1 MRLFH
6 NSRRSEYRVPFGAVV
21 AGTTVHLTLRVED
34 ADARFLKGEVRTW
47 VDDRG
52 EELIPMTLGESNT
65 LVASIDCSEPCILW
79 YSFRVTCTDGS
90 MLKVGA
96 RDGATGGE
104 SVTYTDRAD
113 VPSFQITV
121 YKHRKTRPAWY
132 ERGIVYQIFPIVTR
146 ATSTG
151 SSAPRPSSTSPA
163 RALASTW

>member
-1 MRLFH
+1 M
-6 NSRRSEYRVPFGAVV
+6 PFGAVV
-21 AGTTVHLTLRVED
+21 AGTTVHLTLRVEDADARFLKGEVRTWVDDRGEELIPMTLGESNTLVASGTTVHLTLRVED

-96 RDGATGGE
+96 RA
-104 SVTYTDRAD
+104 
-113 VPSFQITV
+113 
-121 YKHRKTRPAWY
+121 
-132 ERGIVYQIFPIVTR
+132 
-146 ATSTG
+146 
-151 SSAPRPSSTSPA
+151 
-163 RALASTW
+163 